1 MVRKGSFLK
10 GTLHRLTFIDT
21 LVISMVVKIRHRAG
35 IQGNEDHDE
44 VVEPSAFKH
53 PNRSDSKLIFVVD
66 IAYECSFGP
75 LNDSLVDEEL
85 PITQDQVIVALD
97 VLKD

>member
-1 MVRKGSFLK
+1 MVRKGSFLQW
-10 GTLHRLTFIDT
+10 TLYCLTFIDT
-21 LVISMVVKIRHRAG
+21 LVISMVVKIRHSSR
-35 IQGNEDHDE
+35 IQGNKDHDE
-44 VVEPSAFKH
+44 VVEPSALQH
-53 PNRSDSKLIFVVD
+53 PNRCDSKLIFVVD